1 MANHKS
7 AQKKILQDLKRRL
20 RNRAHRSRLRS
31 SVKVFRSAIAAGD
44 SETAR
49 ELLTPLLSLVDR
61 VAKHGVIHANVAD
74 RTKSRLTRAVARM
87 SAEV

>member
-7 AQKKILQDLKRRL
+7 ARKKILQDRKRRL

-31 SVKVFRSAIAAGD
+31 SVKVLRSAIESGD
-44 SETAR
+44 AETAR
-49 ELLTPLLSLVDR
+49 GMLNPVLSLVDR
-61 VAKHGVIHANVAD
+61 NAKHGIIHTNVAD

-87 SAEV
+87 GSEA